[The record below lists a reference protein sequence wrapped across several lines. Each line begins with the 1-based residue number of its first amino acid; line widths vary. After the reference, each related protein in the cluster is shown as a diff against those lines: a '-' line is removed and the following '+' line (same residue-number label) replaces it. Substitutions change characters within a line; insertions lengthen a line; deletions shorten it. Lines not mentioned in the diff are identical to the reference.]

1 MPKSAIFDKLFSEY
15 DRWFDEHDQIYRCE
29 LEALRRVVPSFQ
41 KGLEVGAGTG
51 RFAAPLGIQIGV
63 EPSAQMAT
71 IAKERGIEVVP
82 GVAEALPFADKSF
95 DLVLMV
101 TTICFVDDIDKSFEE
116 AKRVLTDDG
125 YLVIAFVDRDS
136 PLGRFYE
143 ANKAKSRFYKAATFY
158 SKKDIF
164 KLLKRHGFVLE
175 RCNEALFG
183 ENLATLRCEI
193 YEGCKKGGAFLSLV
207 ARKK

>member
-1 MPKSAIFDKLFSEY
+1 MAKTELFDKNYAYY

-29 LEALRRVVPSFQ
+29 LEALRRVLPPFR
-41 KGLEVGAGTG
+41 KGLEVGVGTG
-51 RFAAPLGIQIGV
+51 RFAAPLGIQVGV
-63 EPSAQMAT
+63 EPSAQMAAV
-71 IAKERGIEVVP
+71 AKKRGIEVVP

-116 AKRVLTDDG
+116 AKRVLADDG
-125 YLVIAFVDRDS
+125 HLIIAFVDRDS
-136 PLGRFYE
+136 PLGKFYE
-143 ANKAKSRFYKAATFY
+143 AHKAKSRFYKEATFY

-164 KLLKRHGFVLE
+164 KLLKSHGFVLK

-183 ENLATLRCEI
+183 ESLEALRCKI
-193 YEGCKKGGAFLSLV
+193 HDGCKKGGAFLSLV